1 MTRKLSLIIKIHQFV
16 VLWIREII
24 LLTLYLNFS
33 QFRMDYGRIYW
44 LGIILNQSKSLIL
57 VKNLKEIGLCHVS
70 ELKSGLNF
78 QIQRFRKG
86 SISKWNIVTSREL
99 YN

>member
-16 VLWIREII
+16 VLWIQEII

-57 VKNLKEIGLCHVS
+57 VKHLKKRSLYAICPSSNRVLIFKFRDS
-70 ELKSGLNF
+70 ERVQF
-78 QIQRFRKG
+78 QNG
-86 SISKWNIVTSREL
+86 TS
-99 YN
+99 